1 MEIEES
7 LQSLFGYTTCKWIS
21 EGVLGM
27 DTIDHY
33 SHVKCM
39 LSEVNTKK
47 SMLIVRA
54 HLFWLRSEIVNRMGI
69 KMSEMTITA
78 TNPDYVQVERDLTR
92 VWNDHVSCVE
102 ICERFMEVLHTTFYS
117 RVMARFFS
125 RPRLQVEPIPA
136 LNRAY
141 SFGQDIQLINV
152 VMDHLLLCADD
163 NDSRE
168 LIAEY
173 NEVKIKVRDFW
184 RVVEELKENVR
195 SQAITVI
202 WKELNLKSLILQSK
216 LLKEFDAVTTEPD
229 IVLNL
234 LEIKKL
240 FIQDHRV
247 I

>member
-39 LSEVNTKK
+39 LSEVNANK

-69 KMSEMTITA
+69 KMNEMTITA
-78 TNPDYVQVERDLTR
+78 TNPAYVQVERDLTR
-92 VWNDHVSCVE
+92 AWKDHVSCVE
-102 ICERFMEVLHTTFYS
+102 ICERFMESLHATFYS
-117 RVMARFFS
+117 RVMARLFS
-125 RPRLQVEPIPA
+125 RPRLEVEPIPA

-152 VMDHLLLCADD
+152 VMDHVLLCAADI
-163 NDSRE
+163 DSRA

-184 RVVEELKENVR
+184 RLVEELKENVR

-202 WKELNLKSLILQSK
+202 WRELKLKSLILQAK
-216 LLKEFDAVTTEPD
+216 CLKEIDAVTTEPD

-234 LEIKKL
+234 LEIKRL
-240 FIQDHRV
+240 FIQQYH
-247 I
+247 